1 MALHDGA
8 EFVGVLLFQ
17 ISRPIH
23 SLTNLQKLK
32 HFMEGMFHGG
42 KGSDFRGDR

>member
-1 MALHDGA
+1 MALQDGPKLVGIL
-8 EFVGVLLFQ
+8 FVQV
-17 ISRPIH
+17 SRPIH